1 MRLWVQNAVEA
12 KMFFF
17 SNKISKKSVLAV
29 ELVHSTFESN
39 IMYKLGV
46 SLVYVADLSRIRVKA
61 SKK

>member
-12 KMFFF
+12 KMFF